1 MATSVERRS
10 GAEQPGGDVDAQARA
25 GRVPDFFLV
34 GHHKCGTTAMHEMLR
49 SHPQIFMPE
58 LKAPRFL
65 AQDLHPTAQMP
76 PGSAMPGS
84 LREYLELFALARA
97 EQRVGEASESYLTS
111 RVAAAEIARL
121 APGARIVAI
130 LREPASFLRSLHL
143 QYVESRVENENDL
156 GRALALEDA
165 RRRGQSIPEQ
175 AHWPRVL
182 LYSEHVRYAEQLRR
196 YHAVLPREQVLV
208 LIYDDFRAD
217 NAGTMRRVM
226 RFLGVD
232 ETAPIEMLSANPTV
246 RVRSPRLHGLVQD
259 VAVGRG
265 PLARY
270 AKAPLKALAPRRVR
284 RGALR
289 AARSRVVYAPP
300 RPGDER
306 TMGELRSRYK
316 QEVVELSECLG
327 RDLVALWG
335 YDRVD

>member
-1 MATSVERRS
+1 
-10 GAEQPGGDVDAQARA
+10 
-25 GRVPDFFLV
+25 
-34 GHHKCGTTAMHEMLR
+34 MHEMLR

-65 AQDLHPTAQMP
+65 AQDLHPSAQMP
-76 PGSAMPGS
+76 PDSPMPGTMA
-84 LREYLELFALARA
+84 EYLELFAPGQAG
-97 EQRVGEASESYLTS
+97 QRVGEASESYLTS
-111 RVAAAEIARL
+111 RVAAAEIAQL
-121 APGARIVAI
+121 APDARIVAI

-143 QYVESRVENENDL
+143 QYIESQVESENDL
-156 GRALALEDA
+156 RRALALEDA
-165 RRRGQSIPEQ
+165 RRRGQSIPRQ
-175 AHWPRVL
+175 AYWPRVL

-217 NAGTMRRVM
+217 NAGTMRQVL

-232 ETAPIEMLSANPTV
+232 ETAPLALLSANPTV
-246 RVRSPRLHGLVQD
+246 RVRSPRLHELMHD

-270 AKAPLKALAPRRVR
+270 AKAPLKALAPRRLR

-300 RPGDER
+300 RPAEER
-306 TMGELRSRYK
+306 TIAELRSRYK
-316 QEVVELSECLG
+316 QEVVELSEYLG
-327 RDLVALWG
+327 RDLVQLWG
-335 YDRVD
+335 YDRVA